1 MAHQYHVACVL
12 GDDGVGVGGGIV
24 KELVD
29 FFHFFLCGGSLLRG
43 EGSKHSEHHQ
53 IDGAFIVEENADELL
68 DFVLSALERGRRASS
83 PLEY

>member
-1 MAHQYHVACVL
+1 MHHQDHIL
-12 GDDGVGVGGGIV
+12 GMLSDDGVGVGGGIV
-24 KELVD
+24 EELMD
-29 FFHFFLCGGSLLRG
+29 FFHCVLCGGGWLCC
-43 EGSKHSEHHQ
+43 EGPECSEHHQ